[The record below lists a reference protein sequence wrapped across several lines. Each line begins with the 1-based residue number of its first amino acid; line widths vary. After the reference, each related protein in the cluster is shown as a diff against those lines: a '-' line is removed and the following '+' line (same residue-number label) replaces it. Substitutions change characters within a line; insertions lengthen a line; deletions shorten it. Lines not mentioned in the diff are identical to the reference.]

1 MGSYQDGI
9 FKFVMK
15 IPENFPDG
23 DCPVSNS
30 LNIIIIVMNVSP
42 SKTKPTKNEP
52 Y

>member
-30 LNIIIIVMNVSP
+30 DTLNIHKSTLLNKGSTEQ
-42 SKTKPTKNEP
+42 SCS
-52 Y
+52 